1 MHIWSVEFCEQFVF
15 WYGLIFEVCIM
26 YIKTFSLNFG
36 LMNTCK
42 QHLKVTEKGT
52 CDPLFGPTKHS
63 GIDHNKGKTIYM
75 VIIL

>member
-1 MHIWSVEFCEQFVF
+1 
-15 WYGLIFEVCIM
+15 M